1 MRDFI
6 DAFVQAAPQLWDG
19 TVTTVLLSL
28 GGAAL
33 AFLIACVLGLAASS
47 RFIVV
52 RGLVRIIVEF
62 FRGTSL
68 VVQMFFLFFVLP
80 TMGIEWD
87 PYTTGI
93 IALGLNYGAYGS
105 EVVRGSMNAVPK
117 GQWETTTA
125 LSMTWVQKVRRVIWP
140 QAWALMLPGFNN
152 LLIMLIKGSA
162 LAGFIFL
169 QDLTFVT
176 EQLRRTLDTF
186 TAFGL
191 GMVIYFLISLACS
204 YLLRWMELRAQRRL
218 GLKESRAPRTDKA
231 LAGGAIT

>member
-6 DAFVQAAPQLWDG
+6 DAFVGAAPQLWDG
-19 TVTTVLLSL
+19 TVTTLILSL

-33 AFLIACVLGLAASS
+33 AFVIACVLGLAAIS
-47 RFIVV
+47 RFVVV
-52 RGLVRIIVEF
+52 RTIVRVIVEF

-68 VVQMFFLFFVLP
+68 VVQMFFLFFVFP
-80 TMGIEWD
+80 MWGIEWD

-93 IALGLNYGAYGS
+93 VALGLNYGAYGS
-105 EVVRGSMNAVPK
+105 EVVRGSLNAVPK

-125 LSMTWVQKVRRVIWP
+125 LSMSWPLKIRRVIWP
-140 QAWALMLPGFNN
+140 QAWALMIPGFNN

-176 EQLRRTLDTF
+176 EQMRRTLDTF

-191 GMVIYFLISLACS
+191 GLVIYFLISLICS
-204 YLLRWMELRAQRRL
+204 YILWWMELRAQRRL
-218 GLKESRAPRTDKA
+218 GLKEARKPRTDKA
-231 LAGGAIT
+231 LGGAVA

>member
-6 DAFVQAAPQLWDG
+6 DAFVQAAPRLWEG
-19 TVTTVLLSL
+19 TVTTLLLSL

-33 AFLIACVLGLAASS
+33 AFVIACLLGLLAIS
-47 RFIVV
+47 RFMVV
-52 RGLVRIIVEF
+52 RGVVRIIVEF

-68 VVQMFFLFFVLP
+68 VVQMFFLFFVFP
-80 TMGIEWD
+80 MWGIEWD

-93 IALGLNYGAYGS
+93 VALGLNYGAYGA
-105 EVVRGSMNAVPK
+105 EVVRGSLNSVPK

-125 LSMTWVQKVRRVIWP
+125 LSMSWTLKVRRVIWP

-176 EQLRRTLDTF
+176 DQLRRTLDTF

-191 GMVIYFLISLACS
+191 GLVIYFIISLICS
-204 YLLRWMELRAQRRL
+204 YALRWMEHRAQRKL
-218 GLKESRAPRTDKA
+218 GLKPDKKRTA
-231 LAGGAIT
+231 EAAEGAIA